1 MVDTL
6 VFNYNGTIKDIKINE
21 DLINNNKVDIL
32 NLCKLCNF
40 RKIINFDILYD
51 NTILYN
57 KKVYKIQIWG
67 RNTGKIN
74 VLNKNELP
82 VNNNIFG
89 NCIMLCYNN
98 NKLISL
104 TLDFWNMLKSN
115 IDNNIKIDN
124 SKTETN
130 NTNYDDNCLLNFS
143 EILTKEE
150 YILSDDDDD

>member
-57 KKVYKIQIWG
+57 KKVYKIEIWG
-67 RNTGKIN
+67 RNVGKSN
-74 VLNKNELP
+74 VLNKNNLP
-82 VNNNIFG
+82 LNNNVFG
-89 NCIMLCYNN
+89 NC
-98 NKLISL
+98 
-104 TLDFWNMLKSN
+104 
-115 IDNNIKIDN
+115 
-124 SKTETN
+124 
-130 NTNYDDNCLLNFS
+130 YDLF
-143 EILTKEE
+143 
-150 YILSDDDDD
+150 

>member
-6 VFNYNGTIKDIKINE
+6 LFNYNGTIKDIKINE

-124 SKTETN
+124 NKTETN

-143 EILTKEE
+143 DILTKEE
-150 YILSDDDDD
+150 YILSDDDD